1 MRMYTSWVPWTVRQV
16 CVNVV
21 WLSFSLG
28 EICNSFSSF
37 FHTLFLSLS
46 FSFFFFLSVS
56 LFLVLS
62 LFQSLSCSRSH
73 AVRQKAFFAL
83 ESKNERTSKFEIH
96 ASNTPKYLTCIKFM
110 TCIREIH
117 WNSLSTLSR
126 SVVNCLQN
134 IPSNKELEKNQ
145 SGLHDPYFF
154 FFFRFFFLLRTL
166 CCATFWHE
174 MAKGCESFSIENS
187 EDALKSVSFG
197 WKVCYVFDRIF
208 WLVNSIKSF
217 FYLNTL
223 LLGIFERKMCTFSCR
238 IVLFQ

>member
-37 FHTLFLSLS
+37 LKRIFSYALSQSLFLSFSRFLS
-46 FSFFFFLSVS
+46 FSVSFLLSLARGATKSIFCTRIKERTNEQVRNSRIKYTKILNLHKVHDMHKRDSLKFAVNSVKKRRKLFAKHS
-56 LFLVLS
+56 VQQRVGKKPEWLTWSLLFL
-62 LFQSLSCSRSH
+62 LFS
-73 AVRQKAFFAL
+73 
-83 ESKNERTSKFEIH
+83 
-96 ASNTPKYLTCIKFM
+96 
-110 TCIREIH
+110 
-117 WNSLSTLSR
+117 
-126 SVVNCLQN
+126 
-134 IPSNKELEKNQ
+134 
-145 SGLHDPYFF
+145 
-154 FFFRFFFLLRTL
+154 FFFLLRTL

-197 WKVCYVFDRIF
+197 WKVCYVFDRVF

>member
-46 FSFFFFLSVS
+46 FS
-56 LFLVLS
+56 LFLVFS
-62 LFQSLSCSRSH
+62 LRTRCDKKHFLHSNQRT
-73 AVRQKAFFAL
+73 
-83 ESKNERTSKFEIH
+83 NERTSKFEIH

-134 IPSNKELEKNQ
+134 IPSNKELEKKPEWLTW
-145 SGLHDPYFF
+145 SLLLLLFS
-154 FFFRFFFLLRTL
+154 FFFLLRTL

-197 WKVCYVFDRIF
+197 WKVCYVFDRVF